1 MGLRPLVAIIDDDEA
16 AREAIAAL
24 VRSLGFLV
32 AEFADATAFLESGRL
47 VQTGCLLVDMWMPG
61 MTGLAL
67 TQHLLR
73 VGTPVPTI
81 IVTAHATEAG
91 RASALDA
98 GVCCYLPKPL
108 EPEALLACI
117 CSALASRA

>member
-1 MGLRPLVAIIDDDEA
+1 MGSRPLVTIIDDDES

-32 AEFADATAFLESGRL
+32 AEFADAAAFLESDRL
-47 VQTGCLLVDMWMPG
+47 AQTTCLLVDMWMPG

-67 TQHLLR
+67 HQHLR
-73 VGTPVPTI
+73 SAGTPVPTI
-81 IVTAHATEAG
+81 IITGHATEAG
-91 RASALDA
+91 RSSALDA
-98 GVCCYLPKPL
+98 GVRCYLPKPL

-117 CSALASRA
+117 HSVLANRA